1 MKIALF
7 ALKAIISLGLIAWLL
22 SRANLAQIWQT
33 IEQAAPLLLL
43 LAFIQFF
50 IGYFITA
57 KRWQT
62 LLAALDVPAK
72 VLGLVQSFSIAMFFN
87 NFLPST
93 VGGDAYRMYDS
104 YRLGAGKSRAVMVV
118 FIDRVIGLSALL
130 ILALVVSLF
139 AGEVAERIPLLRIFL
154 LAAMIGIV
162 VLSWIVFGTGGK
174 VLLKLTEGSNIVFRI
189 ANKIMQKLYSGFH
202 LFQGRSDV
210 MLKAIG
216 LSLLL
221 QINVVIHCI
230 IIAKALNIEIPTVAM
245 FIIIPLAFLIMVVPV
260 SINGIGLR
268 ESIFVFF
275 FGLYGI
281 AQEQALAF
289 AFISFGMILAQG
301 VIGGIMFMLR
311 KRHDTERKP
320 FESTMENT
328 D

>member
-7 ALKAIISLGLIAWLL
+7 ALKALISLSLIAWLL
-22 SRANLAQIWQT
+22 GRANLTQIWQT
-33 IEQAAPLLLL
+33 IEQAEPWLLL

-62 LLAALDVPAK
+62 LLAAVDVPAR

-139 AGEVAERIPLLRIFL
+139 AGEVAQQIPLLRVFL
-154 LAAMIGIV
+154 LAAMLGILI
-162 VLSWIVFGTGGK
+162 LSWIVFGSGSA
-174 VLLKLTEGSNIVFRI
+174 VLLKLTEGHHFIIRI
-189 ANKIMQKLYSGFH
+189 ASKVMQKLYAGFH

-230 IIAKALNIEIPTVAM
+230 IIAKALHIEIPTVAM
-245 FIIIPLAFLIMVVPV
+245 FIIIPLAYLIMVLPV

-268 ESIFVFF
+268 ESVFVFF
-275 FGLYGI
+275 FGLYGVI
-281 AQEQALAF
+281 QEQALAF

-301 VIGGIMFMLR
+301 VIGGLMFILR
-311 KRHDTERKP
+311 RRNDTDGGQLK
-320 FESTMENT
+320 SGIKK
-328 D
+328 